1 MKKLTS
7 LGDLAKE
14 LGVNKSKLFYYSKVG
29 LIKKIETVSNVDL
42 YDYEKTITV
51 LKKIDKFQGNSKRL
65 NEILKILN

>member
-14 LGVNKSKLFYYSKVG
+14 LGVNKSKLFYYSKIG

-42 YDYEKTITV
+42 YDYEKTMTI
-51 LKKIDKFQGNSKRL
+51 LKKADKLQGTSKRL
-65 NEILKILN
+65 NEILKILG